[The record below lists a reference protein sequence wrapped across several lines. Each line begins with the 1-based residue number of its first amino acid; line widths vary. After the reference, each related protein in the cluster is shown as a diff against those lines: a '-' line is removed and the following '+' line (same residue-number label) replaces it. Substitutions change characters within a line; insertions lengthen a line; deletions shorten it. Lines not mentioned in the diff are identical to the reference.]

1 MPTYLKFSNNDYT
14 LHNDKVIDLANLYK
28 KCGFKKEEN
37 FGKLFTF
44 DYDKYF
50 LEFWGRNKG
59 ETKNMNTYDLNHYN
73 FKDSI
78 YGKFL
83 CLIKNTSDDEY
94 ITFEK
99 DLYEKINNEIN
110 SNYKNSKKDNNN
122 IKLQDKEEP
131 TKLDNSDS
139 SDSSS
144 DSDSGYETEPIYDSE
159 LQYEDYDYS
168 D

>member
-14 LHNDKVIDLANLYK
+14 LHNDKVIDFVNLYK

-44 DYDKYF
+44 SYDKYF

-59 ETKNMNTYDLNHYN
+59 ETKNINTYDLNQYN
-73 FKDSI
+73 FKDNI

-83 CLIKNTSDDEY
+83 CIIKNTSDDEY
-94 ITFEK
+94 ISFEK
-99 DLYEKINNEIN
+99 DLYEKINSEI
-110 SNYKNSKKDNNN
+110 YSKYCNNDKV
-122 IKLQDKEEP
+122 IMPVKEESAI
-131 TKLDNSDS
+131 LDNSDS
-139 SDSSS
+139 SNCSS
-144 DSDSGYETEPIYDSE
+144 DSDSDYESEPIYDSE